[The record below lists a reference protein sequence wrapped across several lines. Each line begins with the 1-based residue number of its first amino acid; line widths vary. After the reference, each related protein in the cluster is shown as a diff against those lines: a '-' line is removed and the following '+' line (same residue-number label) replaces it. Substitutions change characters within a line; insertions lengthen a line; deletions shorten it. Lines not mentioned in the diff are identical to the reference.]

1 MVILNWIKFLL
12 YFIAVLLFLIVL
24 LTNIRLGKIIKIEQ
38 NEEMISNKVRNS
50 TSVMIVVIIIAI
62 ILYTIAVFL

>member
-1 MVILNWIKFLL
+1 MNWIKFLL

-62 ILYTIAVFL
+62 ILYSIAVFI

>member
-1 MVILNWIKFLL
+1 MNWIKFLL

-62 ILYTIAVFL
+62 IFYSIAVFI

>member
-1 MVILNWIKFLL
+1 MNWIKFLL

-62 ILYTIAVFL
+62 ILYSIAVFL

>member
-1 MVILNWIKFLL
+1 MNWIKFLL

-24 LTNIRLGKIIKIEQ
+24 LTYIRLGKIIKIEQ

-62 ILYTIAVFL
+62 ILYSIAVFL

>member
-1 MVILNWIKFLL
+1 MNWIKFLL

-24 LTNIRLGKIIKIEQ
+24 LTYIRLGKIIKIEQ
-38 NEEMISNKVRNS
+38 NEEMISNKVRKS

-62 ILYTIAVFL
+62 ILYSIAVFL